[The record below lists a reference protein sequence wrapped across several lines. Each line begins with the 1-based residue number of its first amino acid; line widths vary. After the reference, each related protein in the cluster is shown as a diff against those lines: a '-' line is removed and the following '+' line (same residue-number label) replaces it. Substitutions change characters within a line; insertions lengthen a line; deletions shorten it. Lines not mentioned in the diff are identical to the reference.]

1 MLIKEVPVEHIEE
14 ALRARS
20 LGADRIE
27 LCDYLNAGGTTPSYG
42 TIRTALSL
50 LDIPVM
56 VMIRPRGGDF
66 EYTDAEFEVIKEDVD
81 FCRRTGVH
89 GVVFGLLDDGKR
101 VDARRTRE
109 LMEIAGPLQV
119 TFHKAFDETADL
131 PGALETITELG
142 VHRVLTSGGAQTAI
156 GGAGMLRQL
165 IQQANERIGIIV
177 AGKVTSQN
185 FDEVCRLVPA
195 TEYHGRLLVGT
206 LT

>member
-42 TIRTALSL
+42 TIRTALRL

-56 VMIRPRGGDF
+56 VMIRPRGGNF
-66 EYTDAEFEVIKEDVD
+66 EYTDAEFEVMKEDVD
-81 FCRRTGVH
+81 FCRRAGVH
-89 GVVFGLLDDGKR
+89 GVVFGLLDNGKR
-101 VDARRTRE
+101 VDAGRTRE
-109 LMEIAGPLQV
+109 LKEIAGPLQV

-142 VHRVLTSGGAQTAI
+142 IHRVLTSGGAQTAI
-156 GGAGMLRQL
+156 GGAGILRQL
-165 IQQANERIGIIV
+165 IQQANERIGILV
-177 AGKVTSQN
+177 AGKVSFQN

-195 TEYHGRLLVGT
+195 NEYHGRLLVGT